1 MYGANAIHLDFLSD
15 TKSVMINVKRSRKP
29 LRLKDIF
36 PEGVPKGRE
45 LKRLRRA
52 FSSGFSRT
60 KPWYKESE
68 SSLGASASAE
78 SDGLSGAPFVSTD
91 LINGATSLINQAG
104 DALANALVNIQ
115 FADTSHESKCFTIK
129 TSGNLAQY
137 EIDINGHKKGSNSI
151 GEAQVNIHKL
161 NNIVT
166 GLDQLVADGFN
177 TMSLSDNI
185 TGDSASQTF
194 PYAVSSS
201 SGSGVKDSIDYK
213 IEVKAYVMGIKVYDE
228 TFKGSPVLS
237 SPYANMDAITGS
249 TINYDSTT
257 TKASSGKYQF
267 EDLVVSFMAI
277 HGKSTGMMFLEALAI
292 GGKKI
297 KKNNP
302 FTAIEKN
309 VAKQLSSTDDYL
321 IHQIESVVTSQLN
334 SGSVKP
340 PVDAAFEALYTVGW
354 DKSTIQCQLDLNQ
367 FSTKWIYPVT
377 MAGFLLAP
385 FAELTSSWS

>member
-68 SSLGASASAE
+68 SSLCASASAE

-115 FADTSHESKCFTIK
+115 FADTSHESKGFTIK

-161 NNIVT
+161 NNTVT

-213 IEVKAYVMGIKVYDE
+213 IEVKAYVGGIKMYDE

-267 EDLVVSFMAI
+267 EDLVVSPTMAD
-277 HGKSTGMMFLEALAI
+277 SWEEYWDDVF
-292 GGKKI
+292 GGVSNWWDKKI
-297 KKNNP
+297 NKSSNP

-354 DKSTIQCQLDLNQ
+354 DQST
-367 FSTKWIYPVT
+367 YPMSGWT
-377 MAGFLLAP
+377 
-385 FAELTSSWS
+385 